1 MDGGRAFPAS
11 DIKGDRRYHLAGN
24 RRLLHKERVQLKKEV
39 QQCKKRREERVSR
52 S

>member
-11 DIKGDRRYHLAGN
+11 DIKGD
-24 RRLLHKERVQLKKEV
+24 RLLHKERVQLKKEV